1 MSKADLAVAAASLA
15 VVVWLLTR
23 GDPLYAYFSLFIIPI
38 LGFTGGRVVVSWL
51 GETAYRLPRR
61 MRKRWEG
68 FYFEYG
74 SRHLRAVRQR
84 NTLLF
89 YERDILGVLGL
100 KQSRETALFTNEER
114 VDLGRGA
121 GHALTQAGCNR
132 LLRKSAHPDA
142 RPLLLHLER
151 EAFAPFAKRLEYE
164 RLERSPPSDP
174 AATPSSPEAAAASP
188 QEAGRVAAEGS
199 PNSSD
204 SAAR

>member
-15 VVVWLLTR
+15 VIVWLLTR
-23 GDPLYAYFSLFIIPI
+23 GDPLYGYFSLFIIPI
-38 LGFTGGRVVVSWL
+38 LGFAGGRVIVSWL

-68 FYFEYG
+68 LYFEYG
-74 SRHLRAVRQR
+74 SRHLRAVRR
-84 NTLLF
+84 GDTLLF

-100 KQSRETALFTNEER
+100 TQSRETALFTTEER
-114 VDLGRGA
+114 VALARGS

-151 EAFAPFAKRLEYE
+151 EAFAPFAKRVEHE
-164 RLERSPPSDP
+164 RLER
-174 AATPSSPEAAAASP
+174 ALP
-188 QEAGRVAAEGS
+188 QEAGREGAEPDK
-199 PNSSD
+199 PNSSA